1 MRVIVFTAVFKRL
14 RLLFTAV
21 ANNDSSRGTLLLDL

>member
-1 MRVIVFTAVFKRL
+1 MHILVFTTVFKRL

-21 ANNDSSRGTLLLDL
+21 ANNDGSRSTFLLDL